1 MRSHIVDTAKR
12 LSETKTPTKRQL
24 SFGVNKNK
32 KPAAIRTALNTITN
46 TDRTLWQKTNKAMK
60 FQTVRRNRIAD
71 QYKILLSDWL
81 HFKRHSKPAVNG
93 RQTISVIDRYEKPDI
108 DRHWR
113 RTWHRHVSW
122 RTKNPVW
129 LNNSMLLTTIC
140 NEIALTN
147 KSTALFAS

>member
-71 QYKILLSDWL
+71 QYKILLSD
-81 HFKRHSKPAVNG
+81 
-93 RQTISVIDRYEKPDI
+93 
-108 DRHWR
+108 
-113 RTWHRHVSW
+113 
-122 RTKNPVW
+122 
-129 LNNSMLLTTIC
+129 
-140 NEIALTN
+140 
-147 KSTALFAS
+147 